1 MRCLKPYHS
10 LKDNRYYPCGRCLAC
25 RIQRRE
31 DWSLRMIH
39 ELTYWKKAMFV
50 TLTYDDE
57 HLPVNGSLS
66 SYDLRCFFKRLRKS
80 AVRFYGDSFRLKYFA
95 CGEYGPRTHRPHY
108 HAIIF
113 GLDYS
118 DPVDIDLVKSSWCK
132 CAPYMWHPR
141 KQHGRIRR
149 AIAPVVDKCIRY
161 VAGYVFK
168 KAVDNSVDEWLKYA
182 SECAHVRL
190 EPIFQRQSQGIGK
203 RYAFDNVDYLSKYG
217 HCKGNR
223 PIPRYYRKLLGI
235 RNFTNPAFQ
244 KVFEKQ
250 MKDLEDFVKI
260 DMVHRRRWNKLN
272 PKADTGVL
280 VCPVG
285 VSAIH
290 ALAVAALEETND
302 FDTTISAWQ
311 EFCDVHHDDVMPPVW
326 VSNIDYDEQR
336 LHCYS
341 RRYNK

>member
-10 LKDNRYYPCGRCLAC
+10 LKDNRYYPCGKCLAC

-39 ELTYWKKAMFV
+39 ELTYWKKAMFI

-57 HLPVNGSLS
+57 HLPFNGSLS
-66 SYDLRCFFKRLRKS
+66 AHDLSCFFKRLRKS
-80 AVRFYGDSFRLKYFA
+80 AVRLYGDSFRLKYFA
-95 CGEYGPRTHRPHY
+95 CGEYGPATHRPHY

-118 DPVDIDLVKSSWCK
+118 NSDDVNLVKSSWRK
-132 CAPYMWHPR
+132 CSPLMWRPR
-141 KQHGRIRR
+141 RQHGRLRR
-149 AIAPVVDKCIRY
+149 AISPVVDKCIRY

-168 KAVDNSVDEWLKYA
+168 KAIDNNVDTWLKRV
-182 SECAHVRL
+182 SETCSVRL

-203 RYAFDNVDYLSKYG
+203 RYALDNAGYISSYG
-217 HCKGNR
+217 HVHGQR
-223 PIPRYYRKLLGI
+223 PIPRYYRKILGI
-235 RNFTNPAFQ
+235 RSFNNDAFHE
-244 KVFEKQ
+244 VFEKQ
-250 MKDLEDFVKI
+250 QFDLEEFMKMDIVQ
-260 DMVHRRRWNKLN
+260 RRRWNKLN
-272 PKADTGVL
+272 PKADSQRDYIVDT
-280 VCPVG
+280 
-285 VSAIH
+285 SAIR
-290 ALAVAALEETND
+290 ALAQSALDDVCVSNM
-302 FDTTISAWQ
+302 TIQDWSDI
-311 EFCDVHHDDVMPPVW
+311 CDAFHDDIKPPVW